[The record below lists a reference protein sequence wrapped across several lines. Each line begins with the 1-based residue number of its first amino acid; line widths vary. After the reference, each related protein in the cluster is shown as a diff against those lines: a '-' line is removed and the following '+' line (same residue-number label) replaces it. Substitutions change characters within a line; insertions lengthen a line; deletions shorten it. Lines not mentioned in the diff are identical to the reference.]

1 MCFGILVWQTDQ
13 FSVFGWAKQKTS
25 RHKLH
30 RKAFSNLKQNEKQE
44 QKMID
49 DERGKG
55 EKGIQSGKL
64 KFLKKIE
71 KYQKYR

>member
-13 FSVFGWAKQKTS
+13 ISVFGWAKQKTS
-25 RHKLH
+25 RNKLH

-55 EKGIQSGKL
+55 KKGIQSGNL